1 MSGYIFTHMIT
12 HYKSMCGSRGE
23 YRGSGPPTLKN
34 HKNIGFSS
42 NTGPDPLEKSQ
53 LLSQLSMLGHHQPA
67 SETPSNGVSLA
78 GR

>member
-12 HYKSMCGSRGE
+12 HFKSMCGSRGR
-23 YRGSGPPTLKN
+23 YRGSGPPPPLKN
-34 HKNIGFSS
+34 QKNIGFSS

-53 LLSQLSMLGHHQPA
+53 LLSQLSMLGHH
-67 SETPSNGVSLA
+67 GVSLA